1 MNLSA
6 LKTFLTI
13 VEAGSLVNASERLF
27 VSQSTVTSRLQSL
40 EADIGQSLFRRK
52 KTGVTLTA
60 AGIKFKR
67 YAEAMMDLWHQ
78 AQQETSLP
86 DGVSSVCN
94 LGCHHDLWEGI
105 GRDLSNNLHRYYPEM
120 ALSFMSGQHDQ
131 LDQWLATGLID
142 AALTY
147 RPVSQQH
154 QTIHKLSTEQLIL
167 VATKPNNPMRFD
179 PGYIYFD
186 AGQDFG
192 RKHAAAYTDAGI
204 AKVSFSCAMWALDYL
219 LDQGGSVY
227 LPEHLVMPLVECE
240 KLFLVE
246 SAPTFSRTAYLITN
260 DLVSTE
266 WSWLDHLSKLYT
278 SGKTIA

>member
-6 LKTFLTI
+6 LKTFLAI
-13 VEAGSLVNASERLF
+13 VETGSLVNASQRLF

-40 EADIGQSLFRRK
+40 EADIGQPLFKRK
-52 KTGVTLTA
+52 KSGVTLTA
-60 AGIKFKR
+60 AGSKFKR
-67 YAEAMMDLWHQ
+67 YAEAMIDLWHQ

-86 DGVSSVCN
+86 VGVSSVCN
-94 LGCHHDLWEGI
+94 FGCHHDLWPGL
-105 GRDLSNNLHRYYPEM
+105 GRNLSNNLHRDYPEM
-120 ALSFMSGQHDQ
+120 ALSFMPGQHDQ

-179 PGYIYFD
+179 PNYIYFD
-186 AGQDFG
+186 AGQDFA

-204 AKVSFSCAMWALDYL
+204 AKVSFSCAVWALDYL

-227 LPEHLVMPLVECE
+227 LPEHLVMPLVANEQ
-240 KLFLVE
+240 LFIVD
-246 SAPTFSRTAYLITN
+246 SAPKFSRNAYLISN
-260 DLVSTE
+260 DAVSTD
-266 WSWLDHLSKLYT
+266 WDWLDHLSKLFK
-278 SGKTIA
+278 SEKTIA

>member
-13 VEAGSLVNASERLF
+13 VETGSLVNASERLF

-40 EADIGQSLFRRK
+40 EADIGQSLFHRK
-52 KTGVTLTA
+52 KSGVTLTA
-60 AGIKFKR
+60 AGTKFKR
-67 YAEAMMDLWHQ
+67 YAEAMIDLWNQ

-86 DGVSSVCN
+86 VGVSSVCN
-94 LGCHHDLWEGI
+94 LGCHYDLWPGI
-105 GRDLSNNLHRYYPEM
+105 GRKLSRNLHKDYPKM
-120 ALSFMSGQHDQ
+120 ALSFMPGQHDQ
-131 LDQWLATGLID
+131 LDKWLATGLID

-154 QTIHKLSTEQLIL
+154 QTIHTLGTEQLIL

-179 PGYIYFD
+179 PSYIYFD

-204 AKVSFSCAMWALDYL
+204 AKVSFSCAVWALDYL

-227 LPEHLVMPLVECE
+227 LPEYLVMHLIQDE
-240 KLFLVE
+240 KLYRVE

-260 DLVSTE
+260 DLASTE
-266 WSWLDHLSKLYT
+266 WGWLHHLSKLT
-278 SGKTIA
+278 AQD